1 VGCAIVFDVLELVEL
16 EFHLFGV
23 SLQYVVDNVLERYG
37 DDVGDDEFD
46 AVDDH
51 SGDDSEYDE
60 HDEYDECDE
69 CDEYVECDEC
79 DYSDVVNDDD
89 NDEVDDFN

>member
-1 VGCAIVFDVLELVEL
+1 VGRAIVFDVLELVEL

-37 DDVGDDEFD
+37 YDVGDDEFD

-51 SGDDSEYDE
+51 
-60 HDEYDECDE
+60 
-69 CDEYVECDEC
+69 
-79 DYSDVVNDDD
+79 
-89 NDEVDDFN
+89 